1 MSQFLAVF
9 FIWPSSIKSFFNLA
23 ADFFKFDAEEVFNP
37 DMFVLE
43 IFREESRHQVVFRQK

>member
-43 IFREESRHQVVFRQK
+43 IFREESRHQVVFWQK